1 MNSFLARYDFHQ
13 CRQKEEESVDE
24 FISRLRVIAGKCK
37 FTPAEQPV
45 RLVEQLIIAT
55 KHVEVQS
62 KLLEKGDKLDLDT
75 AMDIART
82 YEATKQHVAQMQKP
96 VQTSVRTVSTHRTCS
111 RCGKQHADKNELC
124 PTHEKNVTRVARR
137 DICYPFGSTRTW
149 TQHVWTSTAV
159 HGKEH

>member
-1 MNSFLARYDFHQ
+1 M
-13 CRQKEEESVDE
+13 
-24 FISRLRVIAGKCK
+24 IAGKCK

-75 AMDIART
+75 AMDVART
-82 YEATKQHVAQMQKP
+82 YEATKQHVAQMQKS
-96 VQTSVRTVSTHRTCS
+96 VQTSVHAVSTHRTCS
-111 RCGKQHADKNELC
+111 RCGKQHADKNELS

-137 DICYPFGSTRTW
+137 DTFRKCAARPSRQRTLVRREGQVSVSFSQVV
-149 TQHVWTSTAV
+149 TLIVTSIREESKLCQNGGVPEADV
-159 HGKEH
+159 